1 MMEGVSEESL
11 AAYADTSFVGL
22 NKAAIDLSDG
32 VIQASESIDG
42 NLAKHIQNA
51 NIPSLGYYSSED
63 YIEAYNN
70 FYDEVLEPS
79 EVLQD

>member
-1 MMEGVSEESL
+1 MFRIL
-11 AAYADTSFVGL
+11 
-22 NKAAIDLSDG
+22 AAIDLSDG
-32 VIQASESIDG
+32 VIQASETIDG
-42 NLAKHIQNA
+42 DIAKHIQKSS
-51 NIPSLGYYSSED
+51 IPSLGYFSSED